1 MESLLLRCQYVILP
15 GKLKH
20 ECQYRDLYNDAYA
33 FWKEYWQRMFKAKA
47 PGFWNPLDFFR
58 QDLVYC
64 LFYDGKIA
72 AQNLSMFAH
81 ADDLIT
87 PDIPYFASF
96 DGQPNAMIKAESAK
110 KIMTIEY
117 TAVHSSYGERRT
129 GVRFAEVMN
138 GLALYAFNQLDFDVT
153 TGTPRRLSGLSKVT
167 EGYGYRKLGEGCKKA
182 GWDLDVFLGFK
193 GEICEHP
200 EPTYKDIIR
209 ALWEQRVDY
218 SDIEHISSAAKRDHR
233 SSARKGAQMK
243 VEGIR
248 EVYAESMAELGV
260 RFDSIDWTN
269 KEAYGLWLSQA
280 YFLVRHTT
288 RLLALCAGY
297 CPFEYEE
304 THRRTLE
311 HLREE
316 TGHDAIAVAD
326 LKSLGFDLDELTEMP
341 ETSALI
347 QLQYR
352 QMAEMSGCAFF
363 GYILLLEGLAVTRGG
378 LLHAV
383 VGDKFGPRASRFLK
397 THAEDD
403 VEHIEKAFQHIDLF
417 KPNDQMIV
425 VRNLRES
432 SRLYGLMLDH
442 VKKDIAEF
450 RQGAFVTQVHSES
463 GVAEV

>member
-1 MESLLLRCQYVILP
+1 
-15 GKLKH
+15 
-20 ECQYRDLYNDAYA
+20 
-33 FWKEYWQRMFKAKA
+33 
-47 PGFWNPLDFFR
+47 
-58 QDLVYC
+58 
-64 LFYDGKIA
+64 
-72 AQNLSMFAH
+72 
-81 ADDLIT
+81 
-87 PDIPYFASF
+87 
-96 DGQPNAMIKAESAK
+96 
-110 KIMTIEY
+110 
-117 TAVHSSYGERRT
+117 
-129 GVRFAEVMN
+129 
-138 GLALYAFNQLDFDVT
+138 
-153 TGTPRRLSGLSKVT
+153 
-167 EGYGYRKLGEGCKKA
+167 
-182 GWDLDVFLGFK
+182 
-193 GEICEHP
+193 
-200 EPTYKDIIR
+200 
-209 ALWEQRVDY
+209 
-218 SDIEHISSAAKRDHR
+218 
-233 SSARKGAQMK
+233 MK

-248 EVYAESMAELGV
+248 EVYAETMAELGV

-269 KEAYGLWLSQA
+269 KQAYGLWLSQA

-311 HLREE
+311 HLSEE